1 MDLINSQ
8 DGKLS
13 WIIKG
18 QTVGSEGKKTRTF
31 LNVACAVC
39 GYEIPKVSLGNLKRR
54 KSCPECSAKPAALK
68 TDKQGACISICEI
81 GMVEFVRDYQEK
93 NKSSE
98 REAVRHFVD
107 VVKAH
112 LSTDDPVQD
121 SLTEESARASV
132 RRATGKKRDEG
143 ECTGLSAPN
152 NKPERIKR
160 FRVSA
165 SLESVQK
172 FIDKHLPGYEV
183 LKKM

>member
-1 MDLINSQ
+1 MEIIKSQ
-8 DGKLS
+8 NVKLS
-13 WIIKG
+13 WIVKG
-18 QTVGSEGKKTRTF
+18 QTVGKEGKKTRTF
-31 LNVACAVC
+31 LTVACAVC
-39 GYEIPKVSLGNLKRR
+39 GHEFPRVSRGNLTRR
-54 KSCPECSAKPAALK
+54 KHCPGCSAKPAALK
-68 TDKQGACISICEI
+68 TDSQGACMTICEI

-93 NKSSE
+93 HETSE
-98 REAVRHFVD
+98 REAVRHFVE

-132 RRATGKKRDEG
+132 RRATGKKKDEG
-143 ECTGLSAPN
+143 KYTGLSAPN
-152 NKPERIKR
+152 NKHETTKR

-172 FIDKHLPGYEV
+172 FLDKHLPGYEV